1 MGGAV
6 QSHGGKLPDIR
17 EIVAH
22 TTESIGTE
30 QFGQLRLP
38 EGHPIRCEPKQCLA
52 LWQPLKQEI
61 LDVLPVPK
69 SDWALAYALAIQD
82 LIDQAAGIIPPELAA
97 RIVME
102 CAVPMS
108 KLAV

>member
-1 MGGAV
+1 M
-6 QSHGGKLPDIR
+6 
-17 EIVAH
+17 
-22 TTESIGTE
+22 
-30 QFGQLRLP
+30 
-38 EGHPIRCEPKQCLA
+38 
-52 LWQPLKQEI
+52 KQEI

-82 LIDQAAGIIPPELAA
+82 LIDQAAGIIPPELVA

>member
-1 MGGAV
+1 M
-6 QSHGGKLPDIR
+6 P
-17 EIVAH
+17 
-22 TTESIGTE
+22 SI
-30 QFGQLRLP
+30 
-38 EGHPIRCEPKQCLA
+38 

-69 SDWALAYALAIQD
+69 SDWELAYALAIQD
-82 LIDQAAGIIPPELAA
+82 LIDQAAGIIPPELVA

>member
-1 MGGAV
+1 MPCP
-6 QSHGGKLPDIR
+6 S
-17 EIVAH
+17 
-22 TTESIGTE
+22 
-30 QFGQLRLP
+30 
-38 EGHPIRCEPKQCLA
+38 
-52 LWQPLKQEI
+52 
-61 LDVLPVPK
+61 PK

>member
-1 MGGAV
+1 M
-6 QSHGGKLPDIR
+6 P
-17 EIVAH
+17 
-22 TTESIGTE
+22 SIMA
-30 QFGQLRLP
+30 
-38 EGHPIRCEPKQCLA
+38 A
-52 LWQPLKQEI
+52 LETKI

-69 SDWALAYALAIQD
+69 SDWALAYALAIRFESTRQPESS
-82 LIDQAAGIIPPELAA
+82 PPELAA